1 MSQKEI
7 EIRFRLSEI
16 KKDEIMKLLQN
27 KGWSPK
33 RTKQIDTYFCSQ
45 EFVKQKE
52 RPYIV
57 RIRESETKKILTYK
71 STIINGAWE
80 EIETQVEDAVAIKKI
95 LGYLNLESFL
105 VIDKERLTGKVG
117 DGDIEI
123 NIDRIKDLGLYVEF
137 EVMSY
142 DVEKGK
148 KRILNFS
155 SQLNLELND
164 IVNGGYVQLME
175 RKH

>member
-33 RTKQIDTYFCSQ
+33 RTKQIDTYFCSP

-71 STIINGAWE
+71 STIINGVWE
-80 EIETQVEDAVAIKKI
+80 EIETQVEDAVSVKKI

-105 VIDKERLTGKVG
+105 VIDKERLTGKVS
-117 DGDIEI
+117 DIEI
-123 NIDRIKDLGLYVEF
+123 NIDQIKDLGLYVEF
-137 EVMSY
+137 EVISD

>member
-33 RTKQIDTYFCSQ
+33 RTKQIDTYFCSP

-80 EIETQVEDAVAIKKI
+80 EIETQVEDAVVIKKI

-117 DGDIEI
+117 DIEI
-123 NIDRIKDLGLYVEF
+123 NIDQIKDLGLYVEF
-137 EVMSY
+137 EVISD
-142 DVEKGK
+142 DVKKGK

-175 RKH
+175 REH